1 MSESV
6 YSDFVLNG
14 TFTLD
19 GQIEATQLS
28 IHFGS
33 GGHFSVSAA
42 DKKPPKREVILFPFL
57 QRMLSS
63 EGTEY
68 IGDGIKYTFSGNQLG
83 VYHYQFRGE
92 GDFRRVKEW
101 SLLTTYSE
109 TEPTNVKIAGVT
121 HPDVIHLSHGKY
133 GEGPTTT
140 FTIEFTIPNEQ
151 LMEVL
156 GMNDMRFKYFLELKE
171 KQL

>member
-1 MSESV
+1 MPEPVS
-6 YSDFVLNG
+6 SDFEFNG
-14 TFTLD
+14 TFILD
-19 GQIEATQLS
+19 GQVEATRLS

-42 DKKPPKREVILFPFL
+42 DKTPPKREVILFPFL
-57 QRMLSS
+57 QHMLSS

-68 IGDGIKYTFSGNQLG
+68 IGDGVRYFFSGNQLG
-83 VYHYQFRGE
+83 VYHYQYRGE

-101 SLLTTYSE
+101 SLHTTYSK
-109 TEPTNVKIAGVT
+109 TRPTAVKIIGAT
-121 HPDVIHLSHGKY
+121 QPDVTYLSRGKY

-140 FTIEFTIPNEQ
+140 FTIEFAIPNEQ

-156 GMNDMRFKYFLELKE
+156 GMNDVRFKGCG
-171 KQL
+171 QL